1 MNVTTFD
8 DWAKANT
15 GAWRDLDGAYGAQCW
30 DLYAAYCTEVLGA
43 PGVGATNTS
52 PTAQYAGYAGSLW
65 TGYPTS
71 TWQGQAFT
79 RIPAG
84 NAARKGDV
92 AIWGRDSAHPDT
104 HVAIVLQDAAPGARI
119 TVLAQNAWHTQNARI
134 MTDTPASLGY
144 LRPTNQQ
151 PIQGETD
158 MPVKT
163 DPINWD
169 GDNVT
174 VEYALQDLKHRLDS
188 LGQRLGPVKG
198 YQFDYLP
205 AIFNNLNSLFGLVG
219 KIDGQGIS
227 DDQLA
232 KLADSLKTN
241 LGAQVAAE
249 LAKRLAD

>member
-8 DWAKANT
+8 DWVKANT

-43 PGVGATNTS
+43 PLSATHTS

-65 TGYPTS
+65 TGFPTS
-71 TWQGQAFT
+71 TWQGQAFA

-92 AIWGRDSAHPDT
+92 AIWGSDSAYPDT
-104 HVAIVLQDAAPGARI
+104 HVAIVLQDSAPGARI
-119 TVLAQNAWHTQNARI
+119 RVLAQNAGPTQNARI

-144 LRPTNQQ
+144 LRPNNQ

-169 GDNVT
+169 GNNVT

-205 AIFNNLNSLFGLVG
+205 AILNNLNSLFGLVG
-219 KIDGQGIS
+219 KNDGQPLTDAQIN
-227 DDQLA
+227 Q
-232 KLADSLKTN
+232 LADSLKTN
-241 LGAQVAAE
+241 LGAQVADE
-249 LAKRLAD
+249 LAKRLAK